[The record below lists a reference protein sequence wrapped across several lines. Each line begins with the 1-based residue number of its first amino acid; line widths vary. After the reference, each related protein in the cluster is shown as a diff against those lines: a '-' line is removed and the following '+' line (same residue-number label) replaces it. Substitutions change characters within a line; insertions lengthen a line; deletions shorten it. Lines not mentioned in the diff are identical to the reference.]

1 MTHLQEMKDELL
13 EVANE
18 LLDDD
23 GELNPQHSQ
32 ELHKRRF
39 NSLSYLSILLVT
51 SE

>member
-1 MTHLQEMKDELL
+1 MTHLQEMKDQLL
-13 EVANE
+13 AVANE
-18 LLDDD
+18 LLDD

-51 SE
+51 SQ

>member
-13 EVANE
+13 AVANE

-39 NSLSYLSILLVT
+39 HPLSLINITCYF
-51 SE
+51 